1 MLYQLLVMTKAQD
14 EPQVMAEH
22 WNRDYMLTLRDML
35 NARSGPARL
44 WLVYAE
50 SNEQWEEHFD
60 TSGEEIKR

>member
-1 MLYQLLVMTKAQD
+1 MRYQLLVMTKAHD
-14 EPQVMAEH
+14 EPEVMAEH
-22 WNRDYMLTLRDML
+22 SSRDYMLTLRDML